1 MNLQEIAGGHF
12 PTRALRLKVQQ
23 QSRQIAQ
30 LEAENKWLREQLVKA
45 MEQRDEGERGVSSR
59 KK

>member
-1 MNLQEIAGGHF
+1 MNLREIAGA
-12 PTRALRLKVQQ
+12 PPNRALQLKIQQ

-30 LEAENKWLREQLVKA
+30 LEAENKWLRERLAKA
-45 MEQRDEGERGVSSR
+45 VAGDKP